1 MGRYLMEIL
10 TQIAVVCGS
19 LSVIGVFFKGL
30 SRTKWFRRLWR
41 QNVSDPFTTWLSVA
55 ISEGGRSAAT
65 SLHQEMVEPILKDI
79 RDDISEIRKE
89 LTVNGGTSVKDAVT
103 EVRRQVEE
111 FLHGQQGAS

>member
-19 LSVIGVFFKGL
+19 LAVIGGFFKTL
-30 SRTKWFRRLWR
+30 SRTRWFRKFWYR
-41 QNVSDPFTTWLSVA
+41 NFSGPFTTWLAAA
-55 ISEGGRSAAT
+55 ISEGGRTAAT
-65 SLHQEMVEPILKDI
+65 ALHQEMVEPILSDI